1 VKTYRPRNEEVLA
14 MLRTKAVWVCAIA
27 LLVGWRSAGAMTPA
41 ERRQYLEKL
50 QQILPDVP
58 TFKAWLEKTGEVP
71 PDFDAFPRVNG
82 LPDPLKFLDGRPV
95 RTAQDWRARRIEI
108 QQLFE
113 KYDLG
118 SFPPKPKLDR
128 VVPVDETAGAGYKIR
143 NVRLEFGPGSQGK
156 MRVQVMI
163 PDGKGPFPAL
173 ISPNLNGWA
182 PSLLRRGY
190 ISAGYA
196 GNDGMDDAA
205 ALAALYPEYD
215 FALLPRRAWA
225 ASLVLDY
232 LETLPEVDMKHVG
245 INGYSRDGKMATI
258 AAAMDERIAAL
269 IAGSTGV
276 GGVLPWRVSGE
287 RGFGE
292 GIETTTRQFPT
303 WFVPR
308 LRFFAGREDRLPI
321 DANLLVAMVAPRAVL
336 MEWGHNDEVS
346 NTWGDEQSF
355 YSALK
360 VYQMLGQPGRI
371 GTLRVPGFH
380 GANDQE
386 ACLDWLDIQF
396 GRSKRTWTNNLMFQ
410 WDWEKWRVN
419 SKESVVL
426 DRYPRQALNS
436 ILAGEGGA
444 SIATAAD
451 WEKKA
456 VSIRKSVEWTLG
468 DEPPLMPPGAG
479 RGALAGRGGAAGG
492 RGGAPLAGRGSGN
505 PGQVVP
511 DLVNWVIQ
519 RGGNQFGWL
528 PPEKDLTT
536 SRPITFGFNGRG
548 NLYYLTNSPEN
559 AKLPTVIWLHGF
571 SYPLGYMWV
580 YHNDLHPIL
589 ALARAGYA
597 VLAYDQ
603 SGFGS
608 RLAETGPFYDRYP
621 HWSHMG
627 RMVED
632 VRAAVDA
639 LEKESLVDSKRL
651 YVFGYSMGATVGLYS
666 AALDPRIAGVV
677 AICGF
682 TPMHADTAARGTGGV
697 ARYSHER
704 DLMPRLGFFVGH
716 EDRIPYDFHELLAL
730 IAPRPVLV
738 VQPQLD
744 RDATPADVEAAVNES
759 RKVYALYSA
768 SDKLGFHQPWDY
780 NRLPNHL
787 QDQVIDWMRSTL
799 R

>member
-1 VKTYRPRNEEVLA
+1 
-14 MLRTKAVWVCAIA
+14 
-27 LLVGWRSAGAMTPA
+27 MTPD

-58 TFKAWLEKTGEVP
+58 SFTAWLQKTGEIP
-71 PDFDAFPRVNG
+71 PDFDSFPRVNG
-82 LPDPLKFLDGRPV
+82 LPDPLHFLDGRPV
-95 RTAQDWRARRIEI
+95 RNAQEWRSRRNEI

-118 SFPPKPKLDR
+118 TFPPKPKLDH
-128 VVPVDETAGAGYKIR
+128 VVVLDETPGTGYLIR
-143 NVRLEFGPGSQGK
+143 NVRLESGPGGK
-156 MRVQVMI
+156 GTMRVQVMI
-163 PDGKGPFPAL
+163 PTGKGPFPIL

-196 GNDGMDDAA
+196 GNDRMDDAD
-205 ALAALYPEYD
+205 ALAQLYPTYD

-225 ASLVLDY
+225 VSLVLDY
-232 LETLPEVDMKHVG
+232 LQTLPEADMKHVG
-245 INGYSRDGKMATI
+245 MFGYSRDGKMATI
-258 AAAMDERIAAL
+258 AAAMDERIAAV

-287 RGFGE
+287 RGYGE
-292 GIETTTRQFPT
+292 GIETTTRQYPT

-321 DANLLVAMVAPRAVL
+321 DANLLVAMIAPRSIL

-346 NTWGDEQSF
+346 NTWGDEQSY

-360 VYQMLGQPGRI
+360 VYKLLGQPNRI

-380 GANDQE
+380 GANDEE

-396 GRSKRTWTNNLMFQ
+396 GRSTRTWTNNLMFQ
-410 WDWEKWRVN
+410 WDWDKWRTN
-419 SKESVVL
+419 SKESVDL
-426 DRYPRQALNS
+426 GRYPRRDLTG
-436 ILAGEGGA
+436 ILTTENGRPITSSTEWQEKAA
-444 SIATAAD
+444 SIRT
-451 WEKKA
+451 
-456 VSIRKSVEWTLG
+456 SVKWAMG
-468 DEPPLMPPGAG
+468 DEPPMMPPGSGVA
-479 RGALAGRGGAAGG
+479 ALAGRGGARGG
-492 RGGAPLAGRGSGN
+492 RGTPPGGGPTN
-505 PGQVVP
+505 PGQVTP

-519 RGGNQFGWL
+519 RGGNQFGWFG
-528 PPEKDLTT
+528 PDKDETT
-536 SRPITFGFNGRG
+536 SRPISFGFNGRG
-548 NLYYLTNSPEN
+548 NLYYKSSTPQN

-589 ALARAGYA
+589 ALAHAGYA

-608 RLAETGPFYDRYP
+608 RLAETEPFYDRYP

-639 LEKESLVDSKRL
+639 LQKDSLVDPQKI
-651 YVFGYSMGATVGLYS
+651 YVFGYSMGATVGLY
-666 AALDPRIAGVV
+666 AAGLDPRIQGVV
-677 AICGF
+677 SISGF
-682 TPMHADTAARGTGGV
+682 TPMRTDSAARGTGGV
-697 ARYSHER
+697 ARYSNER
-704 DLMPRLGFFVGH
+704 DLLPRLGFFVGH
-716 EDRIPYDFHELLAL
+716 EAQIPYDFHEVLGL
-730 IAPRPVLV
+730 IAPRPAIV

-744 RDATPADVEAAVNES
+744 RDATPADVKTAVDEA
-759 RKVYALYSA
+759 RKVYALYGA
-768 SDKLGFHQPWDY
+768 SEKLGFREPWDY
-780 NRLPNHL
+780 SRLPDKL
-787 QDQVIDWMRSTL
+787 QDEVIAWMQSNFR
-799 R
+799 

>member
-1 VKTYRPRNEEVLA
+1 MSRPKVALA
-14 MLRTKAVWVCAIA
+14 FLAIG
-27 LLVGWRSAGAMTPA
+27 LLPCWQKAGAMTPD

-58 TFKAWLEKTGEVP
+58 SFTAWLQKTGEIP
-71 PDFDAFPRVNG
+71 PDFDSFPRVNG
-82 LPDPLKFLDGRPV
+82 LPDPLHFLDGRPV
-95 RTAQDWRARRIEI
+95 RNAQEWRARRSEI

-118 SFPPKPKLDR
+118 TFPPKPKLDH
-128 VVPVDETAGAGYKIR
+128 VVVLDETPGAGYLIR
-143 NVRLEFGPGSQGK
+143 NVRLEFGPGGK
-156 MRVQVMI
+156 GTMRVQVMI
-163 PDGKGPFPAL
+163 PAGKGPFPIL

-196 GNDGMDDAA
+196 GNDRMDDAD
-205 ALAALYPEYD
+205 ALAQLYPNYD

-225 ASLVLDY
+225 ISLVLDY
-232 LETLPEVDMKHVG
+232 LQSLPEADMKHVG
-245 INGYSRDGKMATI
+245 MFGYSRDGKMATI
-258 AAAMDERIAAL
+258 AAAMDERITAV

-276 GGVLPWRVSGE
+276 GGVLPWRLSGE

-292 GIETTTRQFPT
+292 GIETTTRQYST

-321 DANLLVAMVAPRAVL
+321 DANLLVAMIAPRSIL

-346 NTWGDEQSF
+346 NTWGDEQSY

-360 VYQMLGQPGRI
+360 VYRLLGQPNRI

-380 GANDQE
+380 GANDEE

-396 GRSKRTWTNNLMFQ
+396 GRSTRTWTNNLMFQ
-410 WDWEKWRVN
+410 WDWDKWRTN
-419 SKESVVL
+419 SKESIDL
-426 DRYPRQALNS
+426 GRYPRRDLTG
-436 ILAGEGGA
+436 ILTSENGRPITSSTEWQEKAA
-444 SIATAAD
+444 SIRTSLKWAM
-451 WEKKA
+451 
-456 VSIRKSVEWTLG
+456 G
-468 DEPPLMPPGAG
+468 DEPPMMPPGAG
-479 RGALAGRGGAAGG
+479 VAALAGRGGARGG
-492 RGGAPLAGRGSGN
+492 RGTPPGGGPTN
-505 PGQVVP
+505 PGQVTP

-519 RGGNQFGWL
+519 RGGNQFGWFG
-528 PPEKDLTT
+528 PDKDETT
-536 SRPITFGFNGRG
+536 SRPISFGFNGRG
-548 NLYYLTNSPEN
+548 NLYYKSSTPQN

-589 ALARAGYA
+589 ALAHAGYA

-608 RLAETGPFYDRYP
+608 RLAETEPFYDRYP

-639 LEKESLVDSKRL
+639 LQKDSLVDPQKI
-651 YVFGYSMGATVGLYS
+651 YVFGYSMGATVGLY
-666 AALDPRIAGVV
+666 AAGLDPRIQGVV
-677 AICGF
+677 SICGF
-682 TPMHADTAARGTGGV
+682 TPMRTDTAARGTGGV
-697 ARYSHER
+697 ARYSYER
-704 DLMPRLGFFVGH
+704 DLLPRLGFFVGH
-716 EDRIPYDFHELLAL
+716 EAQIPYDFHEVLGL
-730 IAPRPVLV
+730 IAPRPAIV

-744 RDATPADVEAAVNES
+744 SDATPADVKTAVDEA
-759 RKVYALYSA
+759 RKVYALYGA
-768 SDKLGFHQPWDY
+768 SEKLGFREPWDY
-780 NRLPNHL
+780 SRLPDKL
-787 QDQVIDWMRSTL
+787 QDEVIAWMQSNFR
-799 R
+799 